1 MKWQT
6 VGLAGVVVSVGMFG
20 VYPLLSTT
28 RLPTSPEALTVVLA
42 SGAPTDTLDLTVTWT
57 PSTIAGDSIMGY
69 RVLFWIDGVSD
80 SMFIGSSTATSW
92 VFRAPP
98 APQGSI
104 AEYRL
109 GVQAVS
115 YGGIQSEL
123 SHYMLRRQGPGVLTA
138 ATTLQPELHIQLK
151 PRQFI
156 ADSFGVVLE
165 TYPDGGTVST
175 GKQTIGMMRS
185 IADSIIITPSLRRGD
200 RHAFFLVPYMFD
212 MALAG
217 TIHIAQLNFSRQ

>member
-1 MKWQT
+1 M
-6 VGLAGVVVSVGMFG
+6 VSVGMFG

-28 RLPTSPEALTVVLA
+28 RLPTAPEALTVVLA

-57 PSTIAGDSIMGY
+57 PSTLTGDSILGY
-69 RVLFWIDGVSD
+69 RVLFWIDGVSE
-80 SMFIGSSTATSW
+80 SLSGVFIANTATTSW
-92 VFRAPP
+92 IFRAPP

-109 GVQAVS
+109 GVQAQS
-115 YGGIQSEL
+115 YGGLKSEL
-123 SHYMLRRQGPGVLTA
+123 SYYMLRRQGPGALAA

-151 PRQFI
+151 PSQFI

-185 IADSIIITPSLRRGD
+185 IADSVIITPPLRRGD
-200 RHAFFLVPYMFD
+200 RHAFFLVPYMFGT
-212 MALAG
+212 AVAG